1 MMIRRGGWGG
11 ERAIGFD
18 LSHQENIATQLANN
32 ARRNAREEQ
41 VRFGQKVLGG
51 FLGKS
56 ENDRG
61 TDNIC
66 GNDSGTDHLSSCDF
80 LRLMGLFGLGE
91 TEFQNF
97 QNGWN

>member
-18 LSHQENIATQLANN
+18 LSHQEKIATQLANN

-66 GNDSGTDHLSSCDF
+66 GNDRGTDKIRERPFVVL
-80 LRLMGLFGLGE
+80 
-91 TEFQNF
+91 
-97 QNGWN
+97 